1 LQNSLRYFSDSSAS
15 IFKVNPIE
23 AAMTLN
29 PVDIV
34 KLLHPILAITFIFPL
49 LGLTVARSWETRQRR
64 LQTQQAQTDGTA
76 STSKIPAIVGREHLD
91 YGKLLAAGV
100 VAIGMLSLARQI
112 LSKLLE
118 TQALEKTPFQV
129 VFLALIYVATIICL
143 ILLYKTRTPLWRG
156 VFATLTGMGFAIL
169 AFQPGVFHRNDE
181 WYVSH
186 FYYGFVATQLMIF
199 SLAIVP
205 NIYERNN
212 VWRKVH
218 IALNSFA
225 LLLFIGQGITG
236 SRDLLEI
243 PLSWQSDILG
253 KCDWGNKT
261 CP

>member
-1 LQNSLRYFSDSSAS
+1 
-15 IFKVNPIE
+15 
-23 AAMTLN
+23 MTLN

-34 KLLHPILAITFIFPL
+34 KILHPILAITFIFPL

-76 STSKIPAIVGREHLD
+76 GTSKIPAIVGREHLD

-100 VAIGMLSLARQI
+100 VAISLLGLTRPI
-112 LSKLLE
+112 LSELLKV
-118 TQALEKTPFQV
+118 QALEKTPFQV

-143 ILLYKTRTPLWRG
+143 ILLYQTRTPLWRG

-169 AFQPGVFHRNDE
+169 AFQPGIFRRDDE
-181 WYVSH
+181 WYQSH
-186 FYYGFVATQLMIF
+186 FYYGLVATQLMIF

-243 PLSWQSDILG
+243 PLSWQESVVY
-253 KCDWGNKT
+253 KCDWAKKI
-261 CP
+261 CQ

>member
-1 LQNSLRYFSDSSAS
+1 
-15 IFKVNPIE
+15 
-23 AAMTLN
+23 MTLN

-34 KLLHPILAITFIFPL
+34 KLIHPILAVTFVFPL
-49 LGLTVARSWETRQRR
+49 IGLTVARSWETRQRR
-64 LQTQQAQTDGTA
+64 LQTGEAGG
-76 STSKIPAIVGREHLD
+76 TSKIPAIVGREHLD

-100 VAIGMLSLARQI
+100 VGISMLGLTRPI
-112 LSKLLE
+112 LSELLKA
-118 TQALEKTPFQV
+118 QAFEKNTFQV
-129 VFLALIYVATIICL
+129 VFLGLMFLATIICL
-143 ILLYKTRTPLWRG
+143 ILLYKTRTPLWRA
-156 VFATLTGMGFAIL
+156 VFATLSGMGFAIL
-169 AFQPGVFHRNDE
+169 AFQPGIFRRDDE
-181 WYVSH
+181 WFLSH
-186 FYYGFVATQLMIF
+186 FYYGLIATELMIF

-218 IALNSFA
+218 IALNTFA

>member
-1 LQNSLRYFSDSSAS
+1 
-15 IFKVNPIE
+15 
-23 AAMTLN
+23 MTLN

-34 KLLHPILAITFIFPL
+34 KLVHPILAVTFVFPL
-49 LGLTVARSWETRQRR
+49 IGLTVARSWETRQRR
-64 LQTQQAQTDGTA
+64 LQTGETGG
-76 STSKIPAIVGREHLD
+76 SSKIPAIVGREHLD

-100 VAIGMLSLARQI
+100 VAVSMLGLTRPI
-112 LSKLLE
+112 LSELLKVE
-118 TQALEKTPFQV
+118 ALQKNTFQV
-129 VFLALIYVATIICL
+129 VFLGFMFLATIISL

-156 VFATLTGMGFAIL
+156 VFATLAGMGFAIL
-169 AFQPGVFHRNDE
+169 AFQPGIFRRDNE
-181 WYVSH
+181 WYQSH
-186 FYYGFVATQLMIF
+186 FYYGLIATELMIF
-199 SLAIVP
+199 SLAIIP

-218 IALNSFA
+218 IALNTFA

-243 PLSWQSDILG
+243 PLSWQEPTVY

>member
-1 LQNSLRYFSDSSAS
+1 
-15 IFKVNPIE
+15 
-23 AAMTLN
+23 MTLN

-34 KLLHPILAITFIFPL
+34 KLIHPILAVTFVFPL
-49 LGLTVARSWETRQRR
+49 IGLTVARSWETRQRR
-64 LQTQQAQTDGTA
+64 LQTGEAGG
-76 STSKIPAIVGREHLD
+76 TSKIPAIVGREHLD

-100 VAIGMLSLARQI
+100 VGISMLGLTRPI
-112 LSKLLE
+112 LSELLKVGAFQNN
-118 TQALEKTPFQV
+118 TFQV
-129 VFLALIYVATIICL
+129 VFLGLMFLATIVCL

-156 VFATLTGMGFAIL
+156 VFATLSGMGFAIL
-169 AFQPGVFHRNDE
+169 AFQPGIFRRDDE
-181 WYVSH
+181 WYLSH
-186 FYYGFVATQLMIF
+186 FYFGLVATELMIF
-199 SLAIVP
+199 SLAIIP

-218 IALNSFA
+218 IALNTFA